1 MGDRCLW
8 PRGSSQRSYR
18 SGGTPPSHGRINSL
32 CSATSRGLH
41 PESEK
46 AMSVGAKD
54 HVDLKCPQCT
64 TRHSLL
70 SKGLYHNIRV
80 VLDLN
85 DSYYLT
91 AEYFQCKVCD
101 GTYAAWDHESSIS
114 LLKAI
119 SIPRC
124 PDPSVWVGQVCHS
137 PPA

>member
-1 MGDRCLW
+1 MAKGKLTTKLQIW
-8 PRGSSQRSYR
+8 WH
-18 SGGTPPSHGRINSL
+18 TPSHGRINSL

-85 DSYYLT
+85 DSYYPT
-91 AEYFQCKVCD
+91 AEYFQCNVT
-101 GTYAAWDHESSIS
+101 GHESSIS